1 MRKGFS
7 HLIGQQLNT
16 ELRSAN
22 ALAVALITLLMQM
35 YALLPVLQF
44 CDMVGFNMT
53 PFAAVFVFNDI
64 YCTFLSTIMSLGMI
78 ALCAGAPFLSQY
90 QVQVLL
96 RTGRK
101 RWLRGQL
108 AYLCVLAL
116 IYTAFWAVCPLI
128 CALGRIEWS
137 AEWGKIWSTL
147 AFTEAATQQRIMLDV
162 PYNILMQY
170 SPVEALALSLA
181 LRFLY
186 VFMLGMVV
194 FVGNLISRS
203 CAGVVVGILMSLV
216 DYLLTTTGFRQ
227 FFLAS
232 PLTLTRISML
242 DPRNIWFDPTPGEAF
257 MALGGAALALALYML
272 LAGRRHIDL

>member
-44 CDMVGFNMT
+44 CDMVGLNMT

-64 YCTFLSTIMSLGMI
+64 YYTFLSTIMSLGMI

-90 QVQVLL
+90 QVHVLL

-147 AFTEAATQQRIMLDV
+147 AFTDASTQQRIMLDV
-162 PYNILMQY
+162 PYNILTQY

-203 CAGVVVGILMSLV
+203 CAGVVVGILMSLE
-216 DYLLTTTGFRQ
+216 DYLLTTTAFNK

-242 DPRNIWFDPTPGEAF
+242 DPRDIWFDPTPGEAF
-257 MALGGAALALALYML
+257 MVLGGAALALALYML